1 MRAAVVTKPGGPEVF
16 EVVER
21 EDPLP
26 GPDEV
31 LVDVKASA
39 LNRADLAQRR
49 GGYPAPVGIAPEIPG
64 LEMAGVV
71 IDGFLKFD

>member
-21 EDPLP
+21 EDPMP

-31 LVDVKASA
+31 LIAVKASA
-39 LNRADLAQRR
+39 LNAAKRWVPCSCRYRAGYSRFGDGR
-49 GGYPAPVGIAPEIPG
+49 GSY
-64 LEMAGVV
+64 
-71 IDGFLKFD
+71 